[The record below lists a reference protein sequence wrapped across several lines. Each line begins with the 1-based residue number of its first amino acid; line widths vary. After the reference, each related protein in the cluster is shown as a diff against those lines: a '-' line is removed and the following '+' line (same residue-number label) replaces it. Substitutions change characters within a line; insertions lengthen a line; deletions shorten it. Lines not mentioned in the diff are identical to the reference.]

1 MPDRQRHSRLS
12 DGLARLFTDRFRK
25 ARLQESA
32 PPAPAG
38 RRRAAAPQEPAQAG
52 FFPGP
57 QNTAG
62 GPPRPPDPWD
72 DTMQLS
78 RVAWEPSDLHGRE
91 ADRPDPTADTTLL
104 GRVPREPSDP
114 WESKADRPDP
124 WDDTTLLSRVTLSQ
138 PPAGPN
144 SDAGT
149 GLSTEASTDT
159 ETGAV
164 TETSAGDDGGP
175 TEPWSLRSFTERHRR
190 RLAMGGA
197 GIVVIGA
204 LLALPPVRAQLRD
217 SFTKLPKPYTALYF
231 TSPPQ
236 VDGTVLTVP
245 VSVHAVDTGT
255 DTYSVRVWTVDAKG
269 KVDDSRTADLAW
281 DGQAMS
287 AVVSM
292 PVNPAADIVWVSLG
306 GSDQTLHYKIAVA

>member
-104 GRVPREPSDP
+104 GRFWTWTSDRIL
-114 WESKADRPDP
+114 ARP
-124 WDDTTLLSRVTLSQ
+124 
-138 PPAGPN
+138 
-144 SDAGT
+144 
-149 GLSTEASTDT
+149 GLIMF
-159 ETGAV
+159 G
-164 TETSAGDDGGP
+164 
-175 TEPWSLRSFTERHRR
+175 SL
-190 RLAMGGA
+190 
-197 GIVVIGA
+197 I
-204 LLALPPVRAQLRD
+204 LLARNLVR
-217 SFTKLPKPYTALYF
+217 
-231 TSPPQ
+231 
-236 VDGTVLTVP
+236 
-245 VSVHAVDTGT
+245 
-255 DTYSVRVWTVDAKG
+255 
-269 KVDDSRTADLAW
+269 
-281 DGQAMS
+281 
-287 AVVSM
+287 
-292 PVNPAADIVWVSLG
+292 
-306 GSDQTLHYKIAVA
+306 